1 VETPGAETALGPRV
15 ERPHVLREYALLADG
30 ERGVLVG
37 PRGEFVWMCFPR
49 WHDDALFSSLV
60 GGRGGYAITPQGR
73 LVWGGYYEPGTL
85 IWTSRWVTERGV
97 VECREALALPTSPE
111 RAVLLRQVKPRTTSA
126 RLEVVLDLRARFG
139 RETMRD
145 LERGD
150 DGTWRG
156 RVGGVCFSWTGGA
169 SAHLEQY
176 EDGGDALILPVELE
190 AGEQHDLV
198 LVLEVGGL
206 PRAPDPEVAWGRT
219 EAEWRRRVPVIDRT
233 VAERDSRHAYAVL
246 SGLTS
251 EGGGTVAA
259 ATTSLPERAEQGR
272 NYDYRYVW
280 IRDQCYTGQAVARH
294 GAHRLMDDAVR
305 FVRERLLADGP
316 ELKPAYTVTGREVP
330 DEHRVGLA
338 GYPGGGDTVGNRIGS
353 QFQLD
358 AFGEA
363 LLLFAAAARH
373 DRLDADDWH
382 AAELAA
388 DAIAQRWREPDAGI
402 WETGLH
408 HWTHGRLMCAAG
420 LRAMA
425 ERRRSGERAAAWLS
439 LAEAMTAD
447 VATSAVHP
455 SGRWQRAPD
464 DERLDAALLLPAVRG
479 AVPSHDPRSVAT
491 LRAVERELTSDGFV
505 YRYRPDERP
514 LGTSEGAF
522 LLCGFFMALACSQQR
537 PRRGGPL
544 VRAQQIRLRATG
556 LADRGV
562 RCHGAPATWKPP
574 TSLRSCA
581 PARNRG
587 RTVPDGCGRWLAVG
601 PEAARQLRCQFPDRA
616 VKPSFFGFGRRVAAG
631 RCLF

>member
-1 VETPGAETALGPRV
+1 MGVAETSRSTLVQPDLV
-15 ERPHVLREYALLADG
+15 RPHVLREYALLADG
-30 ERGVLVG
+30 ERGALVG
-37 PRGEFVWMCFPR
+37 PRGDVVWMCFPR
-49 WHDDALFSSLV
+49 WHDDAVFSALI
-60 GGRGGYAITPQGR
+60 GGGGAYSISPHGPF
-73 LVWGGYYEPGTL
+73 VWGGYYEPGSMV
-85 IWTSRWVTERGV
+85 WRSRWTTEHGI
-97 VECREALALPTSPE
+97 VESCEALAAPATPD
-111 RAVLLRQVKPRTTSA
+111 RAVLLRRVMAQDGPAQLDV
-126 RLEVVLDLRARFG
+126 LLDLRADFG
-139 RETMRD
+139 RRAVAQPTR
-145 LERGD
+145 RD
-150 DGTWRG
+150 DGAWYG
-156 RVGGVCFSWTGGA
+156 ELEGMSFCWTGAAGA
-169 SAHLEQY
+169 RIERDRQG
-176 EDGGDALILPVELE
+176 EDRLAMRLELE
-190 AGEQHDLV
+190 PGEQRDLV
-198 LVLEVGGL
+198 LSLQRGRGADAAE
-206 PRAPDPEVAWGRT
+206 PDRAWKQTMGWWKA
-219 EAEWRRRVPVIDRT
+219 RVPSIERT
-233 VAERDSRHAYAVL
+233 IAGRDSRHAYAVL
-246 SGLTS
+246 AGLTS
-251 EGGGTVAA
+251 QGGGMVAA
-259 ATTSLPERAEQGR
+259 ATTSLPERAEEGR

-280 IRDQCYTGQAVARH
+280 VRDQCYAGQAVARH

-522 LLCGFFMALACSQQR
+522 LLCGFFMALACSQQGDR
-537 PRRGGPL
+537 VAAARWFERSRSACGPP
-544 VRAQQIRLRATG
+544 G
-556 LADRGV
+556 LLTEEFDV
-562 RCHGAPATWKPP
+562 T
-574 TSLRSCA
+574 
-581 PARNRG
+581 
-587 RTVPDGCGRWLAVG
+587 
-601 PEAARQLRCQFPDRA
+601 ERQLRGNLPQAFVHALLLETA
-616 VKPSFFGFGRRVAAG
+616 VEQYRTGAG
-631 RCLF
+631 GG